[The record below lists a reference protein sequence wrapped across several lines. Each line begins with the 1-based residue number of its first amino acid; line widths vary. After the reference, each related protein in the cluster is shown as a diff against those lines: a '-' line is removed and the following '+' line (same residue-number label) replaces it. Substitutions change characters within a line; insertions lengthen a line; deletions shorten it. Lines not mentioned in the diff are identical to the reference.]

1 MTEEGKYGLL
11 KNAAGTTDHGRAGG
25 GGEEIL
31 TPTIKNLF

>member
-25 GGEEIL
+25 GGGRDSN
-31 TPTIKNLF
+31 PHH

>member
-11 KNAAGTTDHGRAGG
+11 KNAAGTTDHGRVG